1 MVKLPDPYHDF
12 VRELFE
18 PLGVVEIKRMFG
30 GAGVY
35 SAGVMFALI
44 ADEELY
50 LKVDEVLKAELKDE
64 GSGPFV
70 FQMKDGKSGEMN
82 YWRMPTAAMDDS
94 EEACDWARRAISVAL
109 AAAKAKPKRKRK
121 GR

>member
-1 MVKLPDPYHDF
+1 MSSDCHGLTVT
-12 VRELFE
+12 ESQ
-18 PLGVVEIKRMFG
+18 
-30 GAGVY
+30 
-35 SAGVMFALI
+35 SASLEQQVQQRTQQLEVAR
-44 ADEELY
+44 DEA
-50 LKVDEVLKAELKDE
+50 LKAELKDE

-109 AAAKAKPKRKRK
+109 AAAKAKPKLKRK
-121 GR
+121 GG

>member
-1 MVKLPDPYHDF
+1 MAKPPDPYHEF

-18 PLGVVEIKRMFG
+18 PLGVIEIKRMFG

-50 LKVDEVLKAELKDE
+50 LKVDGALKAGMSCVGVGD
-64 GSGPFV
+64 P
-70 FQMKDGKSGEMN
+70 
-82 YWRMPTAAMDDS
+82 
-94 EEACDWARRAISVAL
+94 AL
-109 AAAKAKPKRKRK
+109 LPMAPIP
-121 GR
+121 